1 MALTKSKNHFGI
13 DLPNAYARICQMQL
27 VFETPATL
35 NVQVAVW
42 ADKAAYNA
50 DEKPL
55 LRKSITVTTVNA
67 PVALVNAAKA
77 LRVEFYKMVASKIE
91 DENLDWDWSG
101 ATNDGSA

>member
-13 DLPNAYARICQMQL
+13 DLPNAYARVCQMQL

-35 NVQVAVW
+35 NVQIGVW
-42 ADKAAYNA
+42 ADEAAYNA

-55 LRKSITVTTVNA
+55 LRKSITVTAADA

-77 LRVEFYKMVASKIE
+77 LRTEFYKVITAKL
-91 DENLDWDWSG
+91 DDWDWDG
-101 ATNDGSA
+101 AVDDAGA